1 MEEAHEF
8 EEKAIILSQ
17 ELSNKNQE
25 CINLKDDMDFIN
37 QQQKSLDSPNNS
49 WGEKNLFGLSS
60 RPLSPEPEI
69 QIWKHNKFTSTEQ
82 IDEPG

>member
-49 WGEKNLFGLSS
+49 
-60 RPLSPEPEI
+60 
-69 QIWKHNKFTSTEQ
+69 
-82 IDEPG
+82 